1 MTQEIIM
8 IKILLIFFPTLLFAS
23 TTGVIVDKVSGLP
36 LVSAKVFDT
45 KCEVLSDKNGRF
57 IINSSEK
64 LLHVKAYGYR
74 PYSFLNSTSCA
85 AIKQLITPIHIQ
97 ALYLSFWGASP
108 DSKTLKKILKMID
121 DKQINA
127 IVVDIKNE
135 NGWTSYKTDY
145 EVANKMDAWGH
156 RTIKNID
163 NFMALMK
170 AKNVY
175 TIARVVVFKDDLRA
189 TYYPQFA
196 IRDSKGKLYRSK
208 EQMAWINPYKSQSYD
223 YVLSIAA
230 DAAKHGFDE
239 INFDYVRFPADTSV
253 QYGQV
258 NNQQNRVNAIADFI
272 RTAQIKLRPYGSFVS
287 VDTYGMVCWV
297 TDDTNIGHTVTSL
310 AKYAD
315 YLAPML
321 YPSGFAE
328 GSAGYK
334 NPTAYPY
341 EIIYKSVE
349 NIYDRIDPKRVR
361 PWLQAFKDYA
371 FDRRFYRRDQ
381 IQAQIKACKDV
392 NTSGWMFWN
401 PSSKYEPSYFINVP
415 SHVCQAQNRQVR

>member
-1 MTQEIIM
+1 M
-8 IKILLIFFPTLLFAS
+8 IKFLLIFLSSLIYAS
-23 TTGVIVDKVSGLP
+23 TTGLLVDKDTDTP

-45 KCEVLSDKNGRF
+45 KNEVLSDKNGRF
-57 IINSSEK
+57 IINSTEK

-74 PYSFLNSTSCA
+74 PYSFVNTPNLTFT
-85 AIKQLITPIHIQ
+85 KQLLTPIHVQ
-97 ALYLSFWGASP
+97 AVYLSFWGANL
-108 DSKTLKKILKMID
+108 DSKTLKKIIKMVD

-127 IVVDIKNE
+127 VVVDVKSE
-135 NGWTSYKTDY
+135 AGWTSYKTDY
-145 EVANKMDAWGH
+145 EVANKMDAWSH

-163 NFMALMK
+163 DFMALMK
-170 AKNVY
+170 SKNIY

-189 TYYPQFA
+189 THYPQFA
-196 IRDSKGKLYRSK
+196 IRDANGQFYRSK
-208 EQMAWINPYKSQSYD
+208 EQMAWVNPYKSQSYD

-239 INFDYVRFPADTSV
+239 INFDYVRFPADRSV

-258 NNQQNRVNAIADFI
+258 NTEQTRVNAIGDFI
-272 RTAQIKLRPYGSFVS
+272 HAAQIKLRPYGSFVS

-297 TDDTNIGHTVTSL
+297 TDDTYIGHTITSL

-328 GSAGYK
+328 GSNGYK
-334 NPTAYPY
+334 NPAAYPY
-341 EIIYKSVE
+341 EIIHNSIE
-349 NIYDRIDPKRVR
+349 NIHDRIDPKRVR
-361 PWLQAFKDYA
+361 PWLQAFRDYA
-371 FDRRFYRRDQ
+371 FDRRIYKKEQ

-401 PSSKYEPSYFINVP
+401 PSSKYEESYFINVP
-415 SHVCQAQNRQVR
+415 SHLYQAQNRQDQ